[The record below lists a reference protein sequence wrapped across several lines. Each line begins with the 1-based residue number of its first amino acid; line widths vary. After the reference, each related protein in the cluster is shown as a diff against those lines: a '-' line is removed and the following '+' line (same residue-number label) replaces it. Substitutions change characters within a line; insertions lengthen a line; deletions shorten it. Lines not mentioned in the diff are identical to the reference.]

1 MQLSY
6 MKIYTKTGDKGK
18 TKLVDGASVDK
29 SDLRV
34 EAYGCVDE
42 LNSYLGV
49 VRSQIILL
57 IEDSTGSDFS
67 ANDMNEWSV
76 FEKELEIIQNQLFS
90 VGSLLATGERA
101 VFDKLPQIR
110 TEHNEQLEKW
120 IDQYS
125 APLPALK
132 NFILPSGHLIA
143 SHLHVARTVCRRAE
157 RRATEI
163 LMTASHYDLVLIYL
177 NRLSDLLFTWA
188 RWANLKTSVGETIW
202 KKENV

>member
-1 MQLSY
+1 MQLNY

-18 TKLVDGASVDK
+18 TKLVDGATVEK

-49 VRSQIILL
+49 VRSHIELL
-57 IEDSTGSDFS
+57 IEDSPESIASDL
-67 ANDMNEWSV
+67 NEWSQL
-76 FEKELEIIQNQLFS
+76 ESELEIIQNQLFS
-90 VGSLLATGERA
+90 VGSLLATGDRS
-101 VFDKLPQIR
+101 VFEKLPQIK
-110 TEHNEQLEKW
+110 TKHIEKLEKW

-125 APLPALK
+125 EPLPPLK
-132 NFILPSGHLIA
+132 NFILPAGHLIS
-143 SHLHVARTVCRRAE
+143 SHLHVARTIGRRAE

-163 LMTASHYDLVLIYL
+163 LASAPHYDLVLIYL

-188 RWANLKTSVGETIW
+188 RWANFKTSVNETIW